1 MIFDTGHNYN
11 NTTLNE
17 LFKSIFEFKQFYVEK
32 KSLLIS
38 KSPKIAPRFPATA
51 PGSLAYS

>member
-1 MIFDTGHNYN
+1 MIFESGHNYN

-17 LFKSIFEFKQFYVEK
+17 LNSIFEFNNFYVEK

-38 KSPKIAPRFPATA
+38 KSPKIAPRFPAIA